1 MAKKTRENADQPVT
15 LDVGCNNTTTSKISS
30 KMGTWTPPHGNFWN
44 LQDLGDP
51 IFRSSHITR
60 ESRIFTS
67 DILIN
72 HNQSIDCWQILADAK
87 TSPKE
92 SAASVA
98 SALEPLEASIRAH
111 HGKDQGYCDDLESM
125 GYVPWG
131 AMWKLTRKGAFAS
144 SAHGMLTQCDA
155 VCTGIINILETT
167 AKDLKGW
174 SHHDYLKVSEAST
187 TVSTVIIS
195 YNQAIVNYIYI

>member
-1 MAKKTRENADQPVT
+1 
-15 LDVGCNNTTTSKISS
+15 
-30 KMGTWTPPHGNFWN
+30 
-44 LQDLGDP
+44 
-51 IFRSSHITR
+51 
-60 ESRIFTS
+60 
-67 DILIN
+67 
-72 HNQSIDCWQILADAK
+72 LADAK

-144 SAHGMLTQCDA
+144 SAHGMLTQLCDA
-155 VCTGIINILETT
+155 VCTGIINRSSTYL
-167 AKDLKGW
+167 KPRLKGW
-174 SHHDYLKVSEAST
+174 SHHGYLKVSEAST
-187 TVSTVIIS
+187 TVSTVIIN
-195 YNQAIVNYIYI
+195 YNQAIINYIYTYI